1 MSLYTFSKIFAKIS
15 CYLYPVPAMNFLTIQ
30 TWCTFYLAWNIPIK
44 YNCQHIAQTD
54 VIAKSTH
61 INLVN
66 KNRNLMMKK
75 IAQWIFKVV
84 IVNNE
89 KVSHQINLSLICFR
103 FQRNPVTTR
112 QSLSSISW
120 ILHLKIILRKTQVY
134 ARIAPNPNQKLVP
147 RCQLLELSLE
157 SCLQKSEK

>member
-1 MSLYTFSKIFAKIS
+1 
-15 CYLYPVPAMNFLTIQ
+15 
-30 TWCTFYLAWNIPIK
+30 
-44 YNCQHIAQTD
+44 
-54 VIAKSTH
+54 
-61 INLVN
+61 
-66 KNRNLMMKK
+66 MKK
-75 IAQWIFKVV
+75 IAQWVFEVV

-89 KVSHQINLSLICFR
+89 KVSHQINLILICFR
-103 FQRNPVTTR
+103 FQRDPVITR